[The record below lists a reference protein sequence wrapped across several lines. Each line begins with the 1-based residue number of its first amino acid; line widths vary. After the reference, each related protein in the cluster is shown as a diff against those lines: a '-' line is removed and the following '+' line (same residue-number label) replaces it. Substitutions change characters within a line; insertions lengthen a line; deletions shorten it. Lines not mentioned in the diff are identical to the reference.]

1 MSHRSGTVGDM
12 SVEAASGG
20 PSGNGTGTAPGRW
33 RLHRAGIVNVYQY
46 ENEVLHF
53 GGGRLLLRGV
63 NGSGKSTAMN
73 MLLPFLL
80 TARQGRIDAAGEQS
94 GILKSWMLNGRND
107 PQPVGYLWIEF
118 ERRGEYLTCG
128 CGIKANRQSDT
139 VTTWWFVTSKRPG
152 IDVTLAERGSV
163 PLSADGLRVALDG
176 DEVFGERR
184 RRDYRREVEH
194 RLFGGASIDQHIG
207 LINVVRS
214 PRVGD
219 RIDVDL
225 PAHLLDALPQLSEQA
240 LAEAAQPLDD
250 LEEHRRNVAELARTS
265 AAIRGLLDVYRSYCV
280 HELRRRVTEGRDRLG
295 VLRRCT
301 REEKARQRAAEAA
314 AAEVQRLDVVI
325 GDLDGEARRLRS
337 EIAALEESQVYRS
350 GQDLDALRDLVA
362 ELAGQRASGAERV
375 ADCQRRLAT
384 AGGQVKQAQHR
395 GRDDRTKL
403 NDDLATAAGLG
414 ERCGVAQRPPGPV
427 AVSESPIPAVDVTG
441 SDGRDEAG
449 ELAEPGETFDTT
461 SVERRVDAAG
471 GAVLQRR
478 ADVEEVEKARGRLD
492 TAEEQLSRA
501 EAALDVATKAA
512 RRAAD
517 RLAERT
523 RLLGAARR
531 EWAARTGLWASEVHP
546 LLRAA
551 VVDAP
556 TAAHFADLPRTSG
569 ADAPTAVLPSPFP
582 RAADVG
588 APTVPATDA
597 RPSVEDTPALDDHE
611 AVRARLLAEADNL
624 VNHWRDAVAGIDF
637 RLAGER
643 EAADEAQAL
652 VTELAARTE
661 PDPPRLGWQSA
672 AEHCLADL
680 VDFAPHLGHAERAG
694 IEAALESSGLLS
706 ARLVNGGAVE
716 LANGDLVAIVAGG
729 VPSPLSNHL
738 TVTLP
743 DRLVGDVDEGLVA
756 KLLESISCD
765 TSSGATTAVGTDGTF
780 RIGSLSGRHSKEQAE
795 FIGVTARR
803 GALDRARQEAAERLE
818 QARAVV
824 SRSEAERADH
834 QASLDEA
841 VQHRSELPATN
852 RILTALA
859 EADAAADTDTV
870 AGAEKAA
877 AAERAAE
884 AERES
889 IGASDALQRVATT
902 LALPADRDG
911 LHAVG
916 RDLGEL
922 SSVLDRCRSRLD
934 TLRRS
939 VDDWRSAADR
949 RRTAVGDLGTEQDA
963 LVRIDSKHSSERARL
978 VTIEDSIGDE
988 YAAVVATRDHCK
1000 AELDEVET
1008 RLPATRSER
1017 DSAVEQRAESQ
1028 AAARSA
1034 AARRAEAAQA
1044 CEAMRLTLTEV
1055 LATPGLVDA
1064 VEDQDAT
1071 AGRDGLSD
1079 RAPAAPAGA
1088 IVARSAGADGLREMI
1103 DAVEHL
1109 LPAGPDDATGAPA
1122 VSVATAGSRSVH
1134 RDTTGLDAARA
1145 GGLVHPIGAD
1155 VTSADSVR
1163 QSLRQ
1168 RRDALGAGWDAE
1180 ARQPDPALPLVID
1193 VTGPSGRA
1201 PLAASVR
1208 AVSRQHRQLAGL
1220 LNRKQDDALRELLQ
1234 GLIARE
1240 IAEKVHGADRLVRLM
1255 NQRLDTVATA
1265 HEVGVRLRWRRSP
1278 ELDPTTARM
1287 VDLLATRPDLRLE
1300 EDERELRR
1308 ALSDRLDEARAL
1320 QPDVPYRQLIA
1331 DTLDYKQ
1338 WHEMSVML
1346 RREGGKETRLN
1357 RRTPLSEGE
1366 KKIVTYLPLFAA
1378 VAASYDALAEQ
1389 QGTPDGGRGDIARFV
1404 LLDDAF
1410 AKVSEDN
1417 HASLFGLLVAL
1428 DLDLIA
1434 TSERLWGTHATVPEL
1449 AITEVIRDA
1458 NLGMILLEH
1467 YRWDGATLERS
1478 DTP

>member
-1 MSHRSGTVGDM
+1 MSHRSGTVGAM
-12 SVEAASGG
+12 SVEAASVG
-20 PSGNGTGTAPGRW
+20 PSGNGAGAPPGRW

-46 ENEVLHF
+46 DNEVLHF

-94 GILKSWMLNGRND
+94 GILKSWMLSGRD
-107 PQPVGYLWIEF
+107 DAQPVGYLWIEF

-152 IDVTLAERGSV
+152 VDVTLAERGSV

-176 DEVFGERR
+176 DEVFSDRR

-194 RLFGGASIDQHIG
+194 RLFAGASIDQHIG

-280 HELRRRVTEGRDRLG
+280 HELRRRVAEGRDRLG

-301 REEKARQRAAEAA
+301 REEKARQRAADAA
-314 AAEVQRLDVVI
+314 VAEVQRLDVAI

-362 ELAGQRASGAERV
+362 ELAGQRASAAERV
-375 ADCQRRLAT
+375 ADRQRRLEIAD
-384 AGGQVKQAQHR
+384 GQVKQAQRR

-403 NDDLATAAGLG
+403 NDNLAAAAGLG
-414 ERCGVAQRPPGPV
+414 ERCRVAQRPPGPV
-427 AVSESPIPAVDVTG
+427 AVAESPLPAVDVTG
-441 SDGRDEAG
+441 SDGRDGAG
-449 ELAEPGETFDTT
+449 ELTEPGEAFDTT
-461 SVERRVDAAG
+461 SVERRVDAVA

-478 ADVEEVEKARGRLD
+478 ADVAEVEKARGRLD
-492 TAEEQLSRA
+492 AAEEQLSRA
-501 EAALDVATKAA
+501 EAALDVATNAA
-512 RRAAD
+512 RRATD

-523 RLLGAARR
+523 GLLGAARR
-531 EWAARTGLWASEVHP
+531 EWAARTRLWAAEVHP

-551 VVDAP
+551 GVDAP
-556 TAAHFADLPRTSG
+556 TAARLADRPRAAGVKTPAAAPPSSFPRTAG
-569 ADAPTAVLPSPFP
+569 VDAPTA
-582 RAADVG
+582 
-588 APTVPATDA
+588 PATDA
-597 RPSVEDTPALDDHE
+597 RPSGEDTPVLDDHE
-611 AVRARLLAEADNL
+611 AVRNRLLAEADNL
-624 VNHWRDAVAGIDF
+624 VNRQRDALAGVDF

-643 EAADEAQAL
+643 EAAEEAQGL
-652 VTELAARTE
+652 VTELVARTE
-661 PDPPRLGWQSA
+661 PDPPRLGWQSSA
-672 AEHCLADL
+672 DHCFADL

-716 LANGDLVAIVAGG
+716 LAGGDLVAIVAGG

-743 DRLVGDVDEGLVA
+743 DRLIGEVDEGLVA
-756 KLLESISCD
+756 KLLGSISYD

-780 RIGSLSGRHSKEQAE
+780 RIGSLRGRHSKEQAE

-803 GALDRARQEAAERLE
+803 AALDRARQEAAERLE

-824 SRSEAERADH
+824 SRSEAERAEH
-834 QASLDEA
+834 RASLDEA
-841 VQHRSELPATN
+841 VRHRSELPATN
-852 RILTALA
+852 GILTALA
-859 EADAAADTDTV
+859 KADAAADADAV
-870 AGAEKAA
+870 AGAEKTA

-884 AERES
+884 AERAA

-902 LALPADRDG
+902 LSLPANRDG

-916 RDLGEL
+916 RDLDEL
-922 SSVLDRCRSRLD
+922 SSMLDRCRSGLN

-939 VDDWRSAADR
+939 VQDWRSAAGR
-949 RRTAVGDLGTEQDA
+949 WRTATGDLCTERDA
-963 LVRIDSKHSSERARL
+963 LARIESKHSNERARL
-978 VTIEDSIGDE
+978 VTIEDSIGEE
-988 YAAVVATRDHCK
+988 YAAVVATRDHCR
-1000 AELDEVET
+1000 AELDGVET
-1008 RLPATRSER
+1008 RLPATRTER

-1028 AAARSA
+1028 TAARAA
-1034 AARRAEAAQA
+1034 AARRVEAVEA

-1055 LATPGLVDA
+1055 LATPGLLDA
-1064 VEDQDAT
+1064 VV
-1071 AGRDGLSD
+1071 DGDDGS
-1079 RAPAAPAGA
+1079 AAPGGT
-1088 IVARSAGADGLREMI
+1088 IVARSAGPDGLREVI
-1103 DAVEHL
+1103 DAVGRL
-1109 LPAGPDDATGAPA
+1109 LADGPDGATADPTAPAGPG
-1122 VSVATAGSRSVH
+1122 
-1134 RDTTGLDAARA
+1134 DTVGTSGPVN
-1145 GGLVHPIGAD
+1145 G
-1155 VTSADSVR
+1155 TSAESVR

-1180 ARQPDPALPLVID
+1180 ERQPDPALPLVID

-1208 AVSRQHRQLAGL
+1208 AVSRQHHELAGL

-1240 IAEKVHGADRLVRLM
+1240 IAEKVHGADNLVRLM
-1255 NQRLDTVATA
+1255 NQRLGTVATA

-1338 WHEMSVML
+1338 WHEMSVIL

-1389 QGTPDGGRGDIARFV
+1389 QGTPDGRRDDIARFV

-1417 HASLFGLLVAL
+1417 HASLFGLLVTL

-1434 TSERLWGTHATVPEL
+1434 TSERLWGTHPTVPEL
-1449 AITEVIRDA
+1449 AITEVVRDA
-1458 NLGMILLEH
+1458 SLGMILLEH

>member
-1 MSHRSGTVGDM
+1 M
-12 SVEAASGG
+12 SVEAASVG
-20 PSGNGTGTAPGRW
+20 PSGNGTGAPPGRW

-46 ENEVLHF
+46 DNEVLHF

-94 GILKSWMLNGRND
+94 GILKSWMLDGRD
-107 PQPVGYLWIEF
+107 DAQPVGYLWIEF

-128 CGIKANRQSDT
+128 CGIKASRKSDT

-176 DEVFGERR
+176 DEVFGDRR
-184 RRDYRREVEH
+184 RRDYRREVER
-194 RLFGGASIDQHIG
+194 RLFAGASIDQHIG

-280 HELRRRVTEGRDRLG
+280 HELRRRVVEGRDRLG

-314 AAEVQRLDVVI
+314 AAEVQRLDVAI
-325 GDLDGEARRLRS
+325 GDLDREARRLRS

-362 ELAGQRASGAERV
+362 ELAGQRASAAERV
-375 ADCQRRLAT
+375 ADRQRRLEIAD
-384 AGGQVKQAQHR
+384 GQVTQAQRR
-395 GRDDRTKL
+395 GRGDRAKL
-403 NDDLATAAGLG
+403 NDDLAAAAGLG
-414 ERCGVAQRPPGPV
+414 ERLRVSQRPPGPV
-427 AVSESPIPAVDVTG
+427 AVSESPLPAVDVTG
-441 SDGRDEAG
+441 SDGRDGAG
-449 ELAEPGETFDTT
+449 ELTEPGEAFDAT

-501 EAALDVATKAA
+501 EAALDVATNAA
-512 RRAAD
+512 RRATD

-523 RLLGAARR
+523 GLLTAARR
-531 EWAARTGLWASEVHP
+531 EWAARTRLWAAEVHP
-546 LLRAA
+546 ILRAA
-551 VVDAP
+551 GVDAP
-556 TAAHFADLPRTSG
+556 TAARLAGRPRAAG
-569 ADAPTAVLPSPFP
+569 VDAPTA
-582 RAADVG
+582 
-588 APTVPATDA
+588 PASDA
-597 RPSVEDTPALDDHE
+597 RDSVEDAPALDDYE
-611 AVRARLLAEADNL
+611 AVRARLLVEADNL
-624 VNHWRDAVAGIDF
+624 VNRRQNTLAGIDF
-637 RLAGER
+637 QLAGER
-643 EAADEAQAL
+643 EAAEEAQGL
-652 VTELAARTE
+652 VAELAARTE

-672 AEHCLADL
+672 ADHCFADL

-716 LANGDLVAIVAGG
+716 LAGGDLVAIVAGG

-743 DRLVGDVDEGLVA
+743 DRLIGEVDEGLVA
-756 KLLESISCD
+756 KLLGSISYD

-780 RIGSLSGRHSKEQAE
+780 RIGSLRGRHSKEQAE

-803 GALDRARQEAAERLE
+803 AALDRARQEAAERLE

-824 SRSEAERADH
+824 SRSEAERAEH
-834 QASLDEA
+834 RASLDEA
-841 VQHRSELPATN
+841 VRHRSGLPATN
-852 RILTALA
+852 GILTALA
-859 EADAAADTDTV
+859 KTDAAADADAV

-884 AERES
+884 VERAA

-902 LALPADRDG
+902 LSLPADRDG

-916 RDLGEL
+916 RDLDEL
-922 SSVLDRCRSRLD
+922 SSVLGRCRSGVN

-939 VDDWRSAADR
+939 VDDWRSAAGR
-949 RRTAVGDLGTEQDA
+949 WRTATDDLGTERDA
-963 LVRIDSKHSSERARL
+963 LARIESKHSNEHARL
-978 VTIEDSIGDE
+978 VTIEDSIGEE

-1000 AELDEVET
+1000 AELDGVET

-1028 AAARSA
+1028 AAARAA
-1034 AARRAEAAQA
+1034 AARRVEAVEA

-1055 LATPGLVDA
+1055 LATPGLLDA
-1064 VEDQDAT
+1064 VAGEDHSA
-1071 AGRDGLSD
+1071 
-1079 RAPAAPAGA
+1079 AAPAGA
-1088 IVARSAGADGLREMI
+1088 IVARSAGPDGLREMI
-1103 DAVEHL
+1103 DAVGRL
-1109 LPAGPDDATGAPA
+1109 LADGPGDATADPTAPAGPG
-1122 VSVATAGSRSVH
+1122 
-1134 RDTTGLDAARA
+1134 DTVGTSGPVN
-1145 GGLVHPIGAD
+1145 G
-1155 VTSADSVR
+1155 TSAESVR

-1180 ARQPDPALPLVID
+1180 ERQPDPALPLVID

-1208 AVSRQHRQLAGL
+1208 AVSRQHHELAGL

-1240 IAEKVHGADRLVRLM
+1240 IAEKVHGADNLVRLM
-1255 NQRLDTVATA
+1255 NQRLGTVATA

-1389 QGTPDGGRGDIARFV
+1389 QGTPDGRRDDVARFV

-1417 HASLFGLLVAL
+1417 HASLFGLLVTL

-1449 AITEVIRDA
+1449 AITEVVRDA

>member
-1 MSHRSGTVGDM
+1 MSHRSGTVGEM
-12 SVEAASGG
+12 SVEAASVG
-20 PSGNGTGTAPGRW
+20 PSGNGTGTTSNRW

-94 GILKSWMLNGRND
+94 GILKSWMLSGRD
-107 PQPVGYLWIEF
+107 DAQPVGYLWIEF

-128 CGIKANRQSDT
+128 CGIKASRKSDT

-176 DEVFGERR
+176 DEVFGDRR

-280 HELRRRVTEGRDRLG
+280 HELRRRVVEGRDRLG

-314 AAEVQRLDVVI
+314 AAEVQRLDVAI

-362 ELAGQRASGAERV
+362 ELAGQRASAAERV
-375 ADCQRRLAT
+375 ADRQRRLEIAD
-384 AGGQVKQAQHR
+384 GQVTQAQRR
-395 GRDDRTKL
+395 GRGDRAKL
-403 NDDLATAAGLG
+403 NDDLAAAAGLG
-414 ERCGVAQRPPGPV
+414 EHCRVSQRPPGPV
-427 AVSESPIPAVDVTG
+427 AVSESPLPAVDVTG
-441 SDGRDEAG
+441 SEVRDEAG
-449 ELAEPGETFDTT
+449 ELTEPGEAFDAT

-501 EAALDVATKAA
+501 EAALDVATNAA
-512 RRAAD
+512 RRATD

-523 RLLGAARR
+523 GLLTAARR
-531 EWAARTGLWASEVHP
+531 EWAARTRLWAAEVHP

-551 VVDAP
+551 GVDAP
-556 TAAHFADLPRTSG
+556 TA
-569 ADAPTAVLPSPFP
+569 
-582 RAADVG
+582 
-588 APTVPATDA
+588 PASDA
-597 RPSVEDTPALDDHE
+597 RPSGEDAPALDDYE

-624 VNHWRDAVAGIDF
+624 VNHWRNALAGIDF
-637 RLAGER
+637 QLASER
-643 EAADEAQAL
+643 EAAEEAQGL
-652 VTELAARTE
+652 VAELAARTE
-661 PDPPRLGWQSA
+661 PDPPQLGWQSSA
-672 AEHCLADL
+672 DHCFADL

-716 LANGDLVAIVAGG
+716 LAGGDLVAIVAGG

-743 DRLVGDVDEGLVA
+743 DRLIGEVDEGLVA
-756 KLLESISCD
+756 KLLGSISYD

-780 RIGSLSGRHSKEQAE
+780 RIGSLRGRHSKEQAE

-803 GALDRARQEAAERLE
+803 AALDRARQEAAERLE

-824 SRSEAERADH
+824 SRSEAERAEH
-834 QASLDEA
+834 RASLDEA
-841 VQHRSELPATN
+841 VRHRSGLPATN
-852 RILTALA
+852 GILTALA
-859 EADAAADTDTV
+859 KADAAADAAAV
-870 AGAEKAA
+870 AEAEKAA

-884 AERES
+884 AERAA

-902 LALPADRDG
+902 LSLPADRDG

-916 RDLGEL
+916 RDLDEL
-922 SSVLDRCRSRLD
+922 SSVLDRCRSGVN

-939 VDDWRSAADR
+939 VDDWRSAAGR
-949 RRTAVGDLGTEQDA
+949 WRTATGDLGTERDA
-963 LVRIDSKHSSERARL
+963 LARIESKHSNERARL
-978 VTIEDSIGDE
+978 VTIEDSIGEE

-1000 AELDEVET
+1000 AELDGVET
-1008 RLPATRSER
+1008 RLPATRTER

-1028 AAARSA
+1028 AAARAA
-1034 AARRAEAAQA
+1034 AARRVEAVEA

-1055 LATPGLVDA
+1055 LATPGLLDA
-1064 VEDQDAT
+1064 VAGEDHSA
-1071 AGRDGLSD
+1071 
-1079 RAPAAPAGA
+1079 AAPAGA
-1088 IVARSAGADGLREMI
+1088 IVARSAGPDGLREMI
-1103 DAVEHL
+1103 DAVGRL
-1109 LPAGPDDATGAPA
+1109 LADGPGDATADPTAPAGPG
-1122 VSVATAGSRSVH
+1122 
-1134 RDTTGLDAARA
+1134 DTVGTSGPVN
-1145 GGLVHPIGAD
+1145 G
-1155 VTSADSVR
+1155 TSAESVR

-1180 ARQPDPALPLVID
+1180 ERQPDPALPLVID

-1208 AVSRQHRQLAGL
+1208 AVSRQHHELAGL

-1240 IAEKVHGADRLVRLM
+1240 IAEKVHGADNLVRLM
-1255 NQRLDTVATA
+1255 NQRLGTVATA

-1320 QPDVPYRQLIA
+1320 QPDIPYRQLIA

-1389 QGTPDGGRGDIARFV
+1389 QGTPDGRRDDVARFV

-1417 HASLFGLLVAL
+1417 HASLFGLLVTL

-1449 AITEVIRDA
+1449 AITEVVRDA